1 MDSMDTIYLLFN
13 YFLHVTE
20 YRMPMVRKTRESAEA
35 DETSGVKVSAKQ
47 KAMNERIDKSEKL
60 IKSLQ
65 KKLRERGSKKDEL
78 KAVKFIGVEFDPDT
92 YKTGESEVND
102 YLKRG
107 FQFVRDYQTAS
118 GLVIALGRFEKRS
131 K

>member
-1 MDSMDTIYLLFN
+1 MDTIYLLFN

-118 GLVIALGRFEKRS
+118 GLVIALGRFEKKS

>member
-1 MDSMDTIYLLFN
+1 MQQQKM
-13 YFLHVTE
+13 
-20 YRMPMVRKTRESAEA
+20 
-35 DETSGVKVSAKQ
+35 SAKQ
-47 KAMNERIDKSEKL
+47 KAMIDRIEQSEKL

-78 KAVKFIGVEFDPDT
+78 KAVKFIGVDFDPET
-92 YKTGESEVND
+92 YKNGENEVND
-102 YLKRG
+102 YLNKG

>member
-1 MDSMDTIYLLFN
+1 MHTIHMLFN

-65 KKLRERGSKKDEL
+65 KKLRELGPKKDEL

-92 YKTGESEVND
+92 YKNGEDEVND
-102 YLKRG
+102 YLNKG

-118 GLVIALGRFEKRS
+118 GLVIALGRFEKGR

>member
-1 MDSMDTIYLLFN
+1 MY
-13 YFLHVTE
+13 
-20 YRMPMVRKTRESAEA
+20 MVRKTTESAEA
-35 DETSGVKVSAKQ
+35 DETSGAKVSAKQ
-47 KAMNERIDKSEKL
+47 KAMIDRIEKSEKL
-60 IKSLQ
+60 IKN
-65 KKLRERGSKKDEL
+65 LRQRIREKGSKKDEL

-102 YLKRG
+102 YLEKG

-118 GLVIALGRFEKRS
+118 GLVIALGRFEKGS

>member
-1 MDSMDTIYLLFN
+1 
-13 YFLHVTE
+13 
-20 YRMPMVRKTRESAEA
+20 MVEKTAESVEA
-35 DETSGVKVSAKQ
+35 DETSGAKMSAKE
-47 KAMNERIDKSEKL
+47 KAMLDRIEKSEKL

-78 KAVKFIGVEFDPDT
+78 KAVKFIGVDFDPET
-92 YKTGESEVND
+92 YKNGENEVND
-102 YLKRG
+102 YLNKG

>member
-1 MDSMDTIYLLFN
+1 
-13 YFLHVTE
+13 
-20 YRMPMVRKTRESAEA
+20 MVRKITESVEA
-35 DETSGVKVSAKQ
+35 DETNGEKVSAKE
-47 KAMNERIDKSEKL
+47 KAMIDRIEKSERL
-60 IKSLQ
+60 IKSLRQ
-65 KKLRERGSKKDEL
+65 KIREKTTKKDAL

-118 GLVIALGRFEKRS
+118 GLVIALGRFEKKS